1 MFIQKVWH
9 IKVGVLYLSSN
20 FNIFH
25 LKCNTHDDFQLDQI
39 LPSKDAQQCNDTS
52 NAAVYPKTA
61 ELTTQTLKINTSD
74 LSN

>member
-1 MFIQKVWH
+1 MI
-9 IKVGVLYLSSN
+9 
-20 FNIFH
+20 
-25 LKCNTHDDFQLDQI
+25 FQLDQI